1 MGDVLSQNEIDDLL
15 KALTSGE
22 LDLQEMQQPT
32 SKEIKVKEYDFR
44 RPNKFSKEHIRTLH
58 VINENYARLVANYLS
73 AYLRTLVQVEVL
85 SVEALAYNEF
95 NNSISDHVVLSIAEL
110 APLKGSIIVVLSP
123 DIGFGII
130 DRILG
135 GQGLKL
141 EKSRSF
147 TEIELS
153 IIERIIVQ
161 LLALMKEP
169 WENIISLKPRLDKL
183 KTNAQFAQIVS
194 PNETIALT
202 TLSVKIGE
210 LNGMINIC
218 IPHLVLEP
226 IMDKL
231 STKYWF
237 TSGNDKQEETDNMKK
252 DLEYNLERVQV
263 PLRAILGR
271 ASINVQDILHLGIG
285 DVIQLDTKA
294 GSTVDVFVG
303 NIDKIRA
310 VPGVVGKKIC
320 VKVVSFKREEDDL
333 NG

>member
-22 LDLQEMQQPT
+22 LDLQEMQPT
-32 SKEIKVKEYDFR
+32 SKEIKVREYDFR

-85 SVEALAYNEF
+85 SIEALAYNEF
-95 NNSISDHVVLSIAEL
+95 NNSISDHVVMSIAEL
-110 APLKGSIIVVLSP
+110 NPLKGSIIMVLST

-141 EKSRSF
+141 EKVRSF

-153 IIERIIVQ
+153 IIEKIIVQ

-169 WENIISLKPRLDKL
+169 WENIISVKPRLDKIE
-183 KTNAQFAQIVS
+183 TNAQFAQIVS
-194 PNETIALT
+194 PNETVALT

-226 IMDKL
+226 IMEKL

-237 TSGNDKQEETDNMKK
+237 TSGAEKQEETDNMKR
-252 DLEYNLERVQV
+252 DLQYNLEKVQV
-263 PLRAILGR
+263 PLKAILGR
-271 ASINVQDILHLGIG
+271 ASINVQDFLHLGIG
-285 DVIQLDTKA
+285 DVVQLETKA
-294 GSTVDVFVG
+294 GSPVDVFVG

>member
-22 LDLQEMQQPT
+22 LDLQEMQPT
-32 SKEIKVKEYDFR
+32 SKEIKVREYDFR

-85 SVEALAYNEF
+85 SIEALAYNEF
-95 NNSISDHVVLSIAEL
+95 NNSISDHVVMSIAEL
-110 APLKGSIIVVLSP
+110 NPLKGSIIMVLST

-141 EKSRSF
+141 EKIRSF

-153 IIERIIVQ
+153 IIEKIIVQ

-169 WENIISLKPRLDKL
+169 WENIIPVKPRLDKIE
-183 KTNAQFAQIVS
+183 TNAQFAQIVS
-194 PNETIALT
+194 PNETVALT

-226 IMDKL
+226 IMEKL

-237 TSGNDKQEETDNMKK
+237 TSGAEKQEETDNMKR
-252 DLEYNLERVQV
+252 DLQYNLEKVQV
-263 PLRAILGR
+263 PLKAILGR
-271 ASINVQDILHLGIG
+271 ASINVQDFLHLGIG
-285 DVIQLDTKA
+285 DVVQLETKA
-294 GSTVDVFVG
+294 GSPVDVFVG